1 MLCSIILGVVIVSL
15 ILGENGVGTAARNLW
30 RSEYE
35 YRSIM
40 FVNSDKVD

>member
-1 MLCSIILGVVIVSL
+1 MVGL
-15 ILGENGVGTAARNLW
+15 ILGENGVGTAAKNLW

-40 FVNSDKVD
+40 FSNSDKVE